1 MKVVNRNSSR
11 MIATMPLPPTS
22 LGTDIP
28 VNEKSPY
35 AQGASKE
42 VSSILPTE
50 DIPYVIQT
58 APENPPVE
66 TRDNYY

>member
-28 VNEKSPY
+28 VNEKSPN

-50 DIPYVIQT
+50 DIPYVS
-58 APENPPVE
+58 
-66 TRDNYY
+66 